1 MKYKQLIDHD
11 FLSETPTFDE
21 LQMHLLQLA
30 QSVPKDQLELSLS
43 IGVNSIY
50 VFVYA
55 IEDGAI
61 RKQGLIEFY
70 RWHSHCQWVES
81 LGVVRD
87 KCMNPMP
94 VELTEMEKLI
104 AELRSERLE
113 SIRLRNLIRLS
124 GGQEV

>member
-1 MKYKQLIDHD
+1 MTYKQLIDLD

-50 VFVYA
+50 AFVYS
-55 IEDGAI
+55 IKDGAI
-61 RKQGLIEFY
+61 RQQGLIEFY
-70 RWHSHCQWVES
+70 RWHSHSQWIES
-81 LGVVRD
+81 LGIIRD
-87 KCMNPMP
+87 KCMNPSP
-94 VELTEMEKLI
+94 VKLSQMEKLI
-104 AELRSERLE
+104 ADLRSERLE
-113 SIRLRNLIRLS
+113 TIRLRNLIKLS

>member
-1 MKYKQLIDHD
+1 MTYKQLIDHD
-11 FLSETPTFDE
+11 FLSIMPTFDE

-30 QSVPKDQLELSLS
+30 QSVPKDKLELSLS
-43 IGVNSIY
+43 LGSSSVY

-61 RKQGLIEFY
+61 RQQVLVEFY

-81 LGVVRD
+81 LGIVRD

-94 VELTEMEKLI
+94 VELSDMDKLI

-113 SIRLRNLIRLS
+113 SIRLRNLIKLS

>member
-1 MKYKQLIDHD
+1 MTYKQLIDHD
-11 FLSETPTFDE
+11 FLSMMPTFDE

-30 QSVPKDQLELSLS
+30 QSVPKDKLELSLS
-43 IGVNSIY
+43 IGSSSVY

-61 RKQGLIEFY
+61 RQQGLIEFY
-70 RWHSHCQWVES
+70 QWHSHCQWVES

-94 VELTEMEKLI
+94 VELSEMEKLI

-113 SIRLRNLIRLS
+113 SVRLRNLIKLS
-124 GGQEV
+124 GGTI